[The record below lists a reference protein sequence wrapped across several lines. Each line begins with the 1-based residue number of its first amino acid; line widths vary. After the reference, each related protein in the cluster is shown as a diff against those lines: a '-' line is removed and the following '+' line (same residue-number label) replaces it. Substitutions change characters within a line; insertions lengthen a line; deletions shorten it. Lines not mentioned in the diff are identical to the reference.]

1 MTDCIVSEYDESS
14 TRENFKGGISTT
26 NETADNDTDNTNTSN
41 DTIYSNKSELEKLID
56 ILKKGIKKN
65 EPGIKYIKY
74 PSLLVNA
81 LEELNHLIGMDR
93 LKDSVAVQTVQLI
106 ERMKAGE
113 KTTAMLNCMLCGPPG
128 VGKTKAGTILAKIWF
143 ALGFLNAGNKTNT
156 TTTQKKFEIPPTF
169 PGGNGNVGGMDMSAL
184 VLLLVAWLATY
195 AIQVMS
201 FVYNQ
206 IGWFWLAFIL
216 GFIVLII
223 IFVYYGNSS
232 SKTEWIKNYIY
243 EEKAVTEEEL
253 KNVEDKDIITI
264 VSRDSFVAHFLGQT
278 ASKTK
283 ALLEANI
290 GKVVFIDEAYS
301 LINDPRDAYGYEC
314 LNTLNLFLSE
324 NPDKIVVIF
333 AGYKDMI
340 ENSIFT
346 AQPGLK
352 RRCMYRYEMEAYSG
366 EELADIFFLQA
377 EKDGWKI
384 EDKEKIKKL
393 IMRNESAF
401 PAYGGSTEQ
410 LVYLSSLESTRHNLT
425 SNITESFL
433 STEAPSIKKEK
444 ILTYK
449 DVEKGLIS
457 LKENK

>member
-26 NETADNDTDNTNTSN
+26 NETTDNDNTDNTNTSN

-81 LEELNHLIGMDR
+81 LEELNSLIGMDR

-169 PGGNGNVGGMDMSAL
+169 PGGNGSGGMDVSAL
-184 VLLLVAWLATY
+184 VLLVVAWLATY

-216 GFIVLII
+216 GFIVLIV
-223 IFVYYGNSS
+223 IFVYYGNTNN
-232 SKTEWIKNYIY
+232 SKEWIKNYIY
-243 EEKAVTEEEL
+243 EEKVITEEQL

-264 VSRDSFVAHFLGQT
+264 VSRDDFVAHFLGQT

-283 ALLEANI
+283 ALLQANI

-333 AGYKDMI
+333 AGYKEKI
-340 ENSIFT
+340 ENSIFV
-346 AQPGLK
+346 AQESLK
-352 RRCMYRYEMEAYSG
+352 RRILYRFYLDGYSG
-366 EELADIFFLQA
+366 EELADIFFIQA
-377 EKDGWKI
+377 EKDGWKV
-384 EDKEKIKKL
+384 EDREKIKKL

-401 PAYGGSTEQ
+401 SAYAGDTER
-410 LVYLSSLESTRHNLT
+410 LVYLSSLESTRHNLS

-433 STEAPSIKKEK
+433 SSEAPSAKKEK